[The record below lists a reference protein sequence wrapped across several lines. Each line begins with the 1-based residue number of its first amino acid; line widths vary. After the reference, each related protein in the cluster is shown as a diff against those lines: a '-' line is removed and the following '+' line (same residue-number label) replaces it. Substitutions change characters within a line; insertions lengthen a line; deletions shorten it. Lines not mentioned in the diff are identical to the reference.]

1 MSGPD
6 EDPKTV
12 RDIIRLIAEKWD
24 LRQREVEV
32 CLCFSPA
39 DIVQKDLRHLP
50 KFDKASS
57 LKAKLQDII
66 KHEKVRKDQ
75 PIYML
80 YDIKKP
86 SLEDTSESVD
96 TEEEEELNQEDSE
109 DEQSS
114 DSASDRPEKDEDQ
127 VYYEMFTDL
136 LSLILLKKKGKE
148 EASEEQE
155 VDMMKDSQMIPVS
168 KLDKP
173 QEVEDAS
180 SMCESEMPLFA

>member
-1 MSGPD
+1 MLKQQEKEARRQQAAPAVTREIVIRIKPLTEASREVIVAKRKNPMLQLRQQVVVSGPD

-24 LRQREVEV
+24 LRQREVELR
-32 CLCFSPA
+32 LCFSPA

-66 KHEKVRKDQ
+66 KHDQARKDQ

-80 YDIKKP
+80 YDIKRP

-96 TEEEEELNQEDSE
+96 TEEEEELNEEDS
-109 DEQSS
+109 
-114 DSASDRPEKDEDQ
+114 
-127 VYYEMFTDL
+127 
-136 LSLILLKKKGKE
+136 
-148 EASEEQE
+148 
-155 VDMMKDSQMIPVS
+155 
-168 KLDKP
+168 
-173 QEVEDAS
+173 
-180 SMCESEMPLFA
+180 